1 MKSDE
6 VILRAK
12 DVSVTFPVGGRRL
25 IAVDGVS
32 LEVYEGETLALVGE
46 SGSGKSTTALAL
58 IRAIPIDGG
67 EVSFL
72 GQNITNLREKDLF
85 SVRRQMQMVFQDPYS
100 SLDPRM
106 TVRQI
111 ITEPLRAHGM
121 QKKAEERVPELLAAV
136 GLSPESSSRKPDQF
150 SGGQRQRI
158 AIARALALRPR
169 LIIADEPVSALD
181 VSIQAQVVNLLQDV
195 QREFQMSYLIIAHD
209 LGLVN
214 HIADRVIVM
223 YLGRI
228 VEQGTADQITWEPQH
243 PYTVSLL
250 SASPGDAHLRKNR
263 IVLGGEPPS
272 PIDRPSGCPFHPR
285 CPIATER
292 CTTETPILLAIGDG
306 RKVACHFPGAMDPP
320 LVEIQ
325 ANDR

>member
-1 MKSDE
+1 M
-6 VILRAK
+6 
-12 DVSVTFPVGGRRL
+12 TFPVAGRQL
-25 IAVDGVS
+25 VAVDGVS
-32 LEVYEGETLALVGE
+32 LEVREGETVALVGE

-58 IRAIPIDGG
+58 IRAIPIDSG
-67 EVSFL
+67 ELRFL
-72 GQNITNLREKDLF
+72 GQDITNLREKDLF
-85 SVRRQMQMVFQDPYS
+85 SARRQMQMVFQDPYS

-106 TVRQI
+106 TVQEI

-121 QKKAEERVPELLAAV
+121 QEIAEQRVSELLAAV
-136 GLSPESSSRKPDQF
+136 GLSPDHSSRKPDQF

-181 VSIQAQVVNLLQDV
+181 VSIQAQIVNLLQDV
-195 QREFQMSYLIIAHD
+195 QREFRMSYLIIAHD

-228 VEQGTADQITWEPQH
+228 VEEGTADQITWEPKH

-263 IVLGGEPPS
+263 IILGGEPPS

-285 CPIATER
+285 CPIAQER
-292 CTTETPILLAIGDG
+292 CVTETPKLLEIESG
-306 RKVACHFPGAMDPP
+306 RKVACHFSGVMDPP

-325 ANDR
+325 SYS